1 MKKKPPIMG
10 ERNFIHFI
18 VALLLHLLLLEV
30 DVAAVSKCDSKPLYF
45 NGSQVT
51 YAPVKITYFPVT
63 LGTPSQ
69 QLGLSPNT
77 VSNDTYVPS
86 KYTCTQFA
94 RYTFPSAAFCEMFV
108 GGVFNPDNSTTY
120 ARIQALD
127 VPDYLENPFRGA
139 NGSLSTDVWTMQ
151 MADQNLTLSNFQFGL
166 IDETIQLSN
175 LIGLVCPFPFPS
187 PPQTPPR

>member
-1 MKKKPPIMG
+1 MEAALGVNLKGRSCIY
-10 ERNFIHFI
+10 RSQDDSFRLTVDQVNLNLIHS
-18 VALLLHLLLLEV
+18 L
-30 DVAAVSKCDSKPLYF
+30 
-45 NGSQVT
+45 T
-51 YAPVKITYFPVT
+51 
-63 LGTPSQ
+63 
-69 QLGLSPNT
+69 
-77 VSNDTYVPS
+77 
-86 KYTCTQFA
+86 A

-139 NGSLSTDVWTMQ
+139 NGSLSTDIWTMQ

>member
-1 MKKKPPIMG
+1 MG
-10 ERNFIHFI
+10 ERNFIHLII
-18 VALLLHLLLLEV
+18 VLLLLEV
-30 DVAAVSKCDSKPLYF
+30 DVAAVANCDSKPLYL
-45 NGSQVT
+45 NGSQKSYTPVT
-51 YAPVKITYFPVT
+51 EYYFPVA

-69 QLGLSPNT
+69 QLGLSPNV

-94 RYTFPSAAFCEMFV
+94 RYKLPSAAFCEMAV

-127 VPDYLENPFRGA
+127 VPDFMDNPFRGA

-166 IDETIQLSN
+166 IDETIQYAN
-175 LIGLVCPFPFPS
+175 LIGLVCPVLFPS
-187 PPQTPPR
+187 PPQTPPRSVIGLADSE